1 MAVAAIYARY
11 SSAGQREESI
21 EDQVRVCTEA
31 AERAGDNVVRVYQD
45 RASTGT
51 SVDHRHGFLQMVAD
65 GQRGA
70 FEVLYVYKTDRFAR
84 NRYDSA
90 VYKMRLRR
98 AGVRVVSATE
108 RIEDGPDGI
117 LLESVLEGMAEY
129 YSANLSENVRRGL
142 DGNAEKCRHNGV
154 RTFGYELGADGYFA
168 LDEAE
173 APVVLGC
180 FEAYADGMGMPEI
193 CAEYSWVRTKMGK
206 PLTVSMLSRM
216 LRNEKYR
223 GRYSYGGHVVEGGMP
238 RIVSDEL
245 FYAVQRMLAAATRRR
260 RGVMDYL
267 LTGKLFDEE
276 GHRYQSQS
284 GHGKSGRKYTYY
296 KCPATG
302 HAVRQDALEAE
313 VARGVAGILE
323 ADDGAVAAIVAMVL
337 AEQDEAAAGD
347 VAAMDAMRSRLAENA
362 REQSRMVDLAAKT
375 GAVDAV
381 AAKMAELSEERGALE
396 RDLAEMERACP
407 LLSGEEVEFWV
418 RRVMGRRDPLE
429 AVRLFVSRVVLDR
442 ARGEILVEFTF
453 DGGRGGGGG
462 GGGEK
467 PNPRP
472 GDCPG
477 GGSDR
482 LRMAESWGF
491 EPQIGFASYTRLA
504 GEHLRPLG
512 QLSNVMPEHHTAQPR
527 ISQLSRKQPPE
538 ERVVHDDVC
547 PPRGECLPREARH
560 QLGRPPLPSGPCQA
574 GRAGERAHDALG
586 AHAAGTKGAKVEVLL
601 ALCEAPT
608 VGCHEQRDVPVLR
621 GLVSKKPAQVDLP
634 RARA

>member
-168 LDEAE
+168 LDEVE

-323 ADDGAVAAIVAMVL
+323 ADDDAVAAIVAMVL
-337 AEQDEAAAGD
+337 AEQDEAAAGK
-347 VAAMDAMRSRLAENA
+347 SRTPALATA
-362 REQSRMVDLAAKT
+362 
-375 GAVDAV
+375 
-381 AAKMAELSEERGALE
+381 
-396 RDLAEMERACP
+396 
-407 LLSGEEVEFWV
+407 
-418 RRVMGRRDPLE
+418 
-429 AVRLFVSRVVLDR
+429 
-442 ARGEILVEFTF
+442 
-453 DGGRGGGGG
+453 
-462 GGGEK
+462 
-467 PNPRP
+467 
-472 GDCPG
+472 
-477 GGSDR
+477 
-482 LRMAESWGF
+482 
-491 EPQIGFASYTRLA
+491 LA
-504 GEHLRPLG
+504 GVRIGCEWRTARNLLRTPG
-512 QLSNVMPEHHTAQPR
+512 WCARYAAASPSWCRSIASMSASDQAKWYRDRRCRSWRRCPATSRRAFRRCPKACHHSA
-527 ISQLSRKQPPE
+527 
-538 ERVVHDDVC
+538 
-547 PPRGECLPREARH
+547 
-560 QLGRPPLPSGPCQA
+560 PC
-574 GRAGERAHDALG
+574 RYDPCR
-586 AHAAGTKGAKVEVLL
+586 
-601 ALCEAPT
+601 
-608 VGCHEQRDVPVLR
+608 
-621 GLVSKKPAQVDLP
+621 
-634 RARA
+634 

>member
-168 LDEAE
+168 LDEVE

-323 ADDGAVAAIVAMVL
+323 ADDDAVAAIV
-337 AEQDEAAAGD
+337 G
-347 VAAMDAMRSRLAENA
+347 
-362 REQSRMVDLAAKT
+362 
-375 GAVDAV
+375 
-381 AAKMAELSEERGALE
+381 
-396 RDLAEMERACP
+396 RA
-407 LLSGEEVEFWV
+407 
-418 RRVMGRRDPLE
+418 
-429 AVRLFVSRVVLDR
+429 
-442 ARGEILVEFTF
+442 
-453 DGGRGGGGG
+453 GRGGGGG
-462 GGGEK
+462 RGGHG
-467 PNPRP
+467 RH
-472 GDCPG
+472 
-477 GGSDR
+477 
-482 LRMAESWGF
+482 A
-491 EPQIGFASYTRLA
+491 LA
-504 GEHLRPLG
+504 
-512 QLSNVMPEHHTAQPR
+512 
-527 ISQLSRKQPPE
+527 
-538 ERVVHDDVC
+538 
-547 PPRGECLPREARH
+547 PRGERARAVAH
-560 QLGRPPLPSGPCQA
+560 GRPGGEDGRRGRGGREDGRALGGE
-574 GRAGERAHDALG
+574 GRAGAGPGRDGARLPAAVGRGGGVLG
-586 AHAAGTKGAKVEVLL
+586 APRHGAPGPAGGGA
-601 ALCEAPT
+601 
-608 VGCHEQRDVPVLR
+608 PVRHPR
-621 GLVSKKPAQVDLP
+621 GARP
-634 RARA
+634 RARRDPGGVHVRRRPRRRWRRWRGKAEPPPWRLPWRGFG

>member
-1 MAVAAIYARY
+1 MLFELKSIRKRSGLSQEEAAKQLDVPLNTYRNWEQMKTMPRDRGELPRLARFFGVTVEDLFGEGLVTPGTLNEQY
-11 SSAGQREESI
+11 GTPEPQEPVYRVIDKRLESI
-21 EDQVRVCTEA
+21 E
-31 AERAGDNVVRVYQD
+31 RAY
-45 RASTGT
+45 
-51 SVDHRHGFLQMVAD
+51 
-65 GQRGA
+65 
-70 FEVLYVYKTDRFAR
+70 
-84 NRYDSA
+84 
-90 VYKMRLRR
+90 
-98 AGVRVVSATE
+98 
-108 RIEDGPDGI
+108 
-117 LLESVLEGMAEY
+117 ESM
-129 YSANLSENVRRGL
+129 NENGRRGL

-168 LDEAE
+168 LDEVE

-302 HAVRQDALEAE
+302 HSVRQDALEAE

-323 ADDGAVAAIVAMVL
+323 ADDDAVAAIVAMVL

-381 AAKMAELSEERGALE
+381 AAKMAELSEEKDALE

-429 AVRLFVSRVVLDR
+429 AVSLFVTRVVLDR

-477 GGSDR
+477 WGSDR
-482 LRMAESWGF
+482 LRMADRSQLIENTWLVCAIRG
-491 EPQIGFASYTRLA
+491 GFAL
-504 GEHLRPLG
+504 
-512 QLSNVMPEHHTAQPR
+512 
-527 ISQLSRKQPPE
+527 
-538 ERVVHDDVC
+538 VVPFNC
-547 PPRGECLPREARH
+547 
-560 QLGRPPLPSGPCQA
+560 
-574 GRAGERAHDALG
+574 
-586 AHAAGTKGAKVEVLL
+586 
-601 ALCEAPT
+601 
-608 VGCHEQRDVPVLR
+608 
-621 GLVSKKPAQVDLP
+621 
-634 RARA
+634 

>member
-1 MAVAAIYARY
+1 MMLFELKNIRRKAGLSQEEAADQLGVPIGTYRNWEQMKTMPRDRGELPRLARFFGVTVEDLFGEGLVTPGTLNEQYGTPEPQEPVYRVIDKRLESIERAYESMNENGRHVLHSVAVSLSRGPRERAGGRVVAVAAIYARY

-117 LLESVLEGMAEY
+117 LLESVLEGMAESTARTCPRTCGAGWTATPR
-129 YSANLSENVRRGL
+129 SAGTTACARSATSSARTATSPWTRRRRPW
-142 DGNAEKCRHNGV
+142 CS
-154 RTFGYELGADGYFA
+154 GASRPTPTA
-168 LDEAE
+168 WHA
-173 APVVLGC
+173 
-180 FEAYADGMGMPEI
+180 EI

-429 AVRLFVSRVVLDR
+429 AVRLFVTRVVLDR

-453 DGGRGGGGG
+453 DGGRGGGG

-491 EPQIGFASYTRLA
+491 EPQTPFWGVLA
-504 GEHLRPLG
+504 
-512 QLSNVMPEHHTAQPR
+512 
-527 ISQLSRKQPPE
+527 
-538 ERVVHDDVC
+538 
-547 PPRGECLPREARH
+547 
-560 QLGRPPLPSGPCQA
+560 
-574 GRAGERAHDALG
+574 
-586 AHAAGTKGAKVEVLL
+586 
-601 ALCEAPT
+601 
-608 VGCHEQRDVPVLR
+608 
-621 GLVSKKPAQVDLP
+621 
-634 RARA
+634 

>member
-168 LDEAE
+168 LDEVE

-323 ADDGAVAAIVAMVL
+323 ADDDAVASIVAMVL

-381 AAKMAELSEERGALE
+381 AAKMAELSEEKGALE

-429 AVRLFVSRVVLDR
+429 AVRLFVTRVVLDR

-482 LRMAESWGF
+482 LRMADHSQLIANTWLVYAIRG
-491 EPQIGFASYTRLA
+491 GFALVVPF
-504 GEHLRPLG
+504 G
-512 QLSNVMPEHHTAQPR
+512 LSN
-527 ISQLSRKQPPE
+527 
-538 ERVVHDDVC
+538 
-547 PPRGECLPREARH
+547 
-560 QLGRPPLPSGPCQA
+560 
-574 GRAGERAHDALG
+574 
-586 AHAAGTKGAKVEVLL
+586 
-601 ALCEAPT
+601 
-608 VGCHEQRDVPVLR
+608 
-621 GLVSKKPAQVDLP
+621 
-634 RARA
+634 